1 MIFLNDFKREYFLL
15 KDEIDTAIDRVLKS
29 GYFILGE
36 ECNKFEKEFAGY
48 IKSKYCIGVGSGTDA
63 INLSLRAAGIK
74 SGDEVITTC
83 LTAYPTIIGI
93 IEAGGIPVLVDINTE
108 NCLINE
114 ELIKNKIT
122 SKTKFI
128 IPVHLYGQSVNMEKI
143 LRIAEEYGLKI
154 IEDCAQAVGAT
165 YKGKKT
171 GSFGTAS
178 AFSFY
183 PTKNLGAYGD
193 GGAVI
198 TNDENIFKKLLQI
211 RNCGQK
217 NRYYHDVHGIN
228 SRLDELQAAILRVKL
243 RHLDKRIKRRR
254 IIAGIYDKNLKVK
267 KLKESENNKHTYHLY
282 VIFSANRDK
291 LKKYLASNG
300 IQSLIH
306 YPIPIYKQKA
316 LNYEFKD
323 NEFSVTDKLTKEI
336 LSIPINSELSDSEV
350 ETIIDKINS
359 FKD

>member
-165 YKGKKT
+165 YKSKKT

-243 RHLDKRIKRRR
+243 RHLDKRIKKRRV
-254 IIAGIYDKNLKVK
+254 IAGIYDKNLKVK

-282 VIFSANRDK
+282 VIFSENRDR
-291 LKKYLASNG
+291 LKKYLAFNG